1 MKYKAT
7 VYRNLTQS
15 IEIEVEAPWQA
26 PWHPDLR
33 RIVAVEPHTPS
44 KEGKPDLLYE
54 KEWVKMTAEDIAA
67 EESDHDW
74 KDEGWEFDEG
84 NFQAV
89 PMEDS

>member
-15 IEIEVEAPWQA
+15 IEIEVEAPWRSQTRPPTGLA
-26 PWHPDLR
+26 
-33 RIVAVEPHTPS
+33 
-44 KEGKPDLLYE
+44 
-54 KEWVKMTAEDIAA
+54 WVKMTAEDIAA

-74 KDEGWEFDEG
+74 KDEGWEFDHS